1 MAFATEQ
8 LEYMQMIMAFAT
20 KQPESENGIELR
32 GFGFVRFFILAILA
46 LGILLVAGV
55 VILGRHVE
63 MEISVEASGQV
74 EPVEKKFVKAE
85 TSGTIEKVLIRTG
98 QEVAK
103 GDTLFVLGASEWE
116 KEAAKI
122 EKEIAIN
129 QRQREELEEK
139 LFFDRQK
146 IESNL
151 DQARL
156 EHEAS
161 DLRLEQIVKEYQ
173 LYEKY
178 LKARNEQAPHL
189 DTLLPVKLQK
199 NTLNRVQQRMTYLN
213 IERDAL
219 TVRAREIQTLKLVA
233 ERLRQECDWIR
244 EQIEKTALISP
255 IAGIVLTAD
264 IEAIEGDRVS
274 VGSPVVELAQLNAWQ
289 ARVFV
294 QEVDISKI
302 ERGQEVR
309 LYLHAFPHMNYKIFS
324 GTVIELPSRNQVAP
338 PGAMPVNALTLYPV
352 KIWIDEPFVRS
363 GDQIYPVAYGMRL
376 DAKIIIE
383 RNLIWKIAW
392 KKIAEAFG
400 IVDKQHPF
408 VF

>member
-1 MAFATEQ
+1 MAFA
-8 LEYMQMIMAFAT
+8 I
-20 KQPESENGIELR
+20 KQPESENEIKLR
-32 GFGFVRFFILAILA
+32 GFGFVRFFILSILA
-46 LGILLVAGV
+46 SSILLVAGI
-55 VILGRHVE
+55 VILGWNVE

-74 EPVEKKFVKAE
+74 EPVKKKIVKSE

-98 QEVAK
+98 QEVAT
-103 GDTLFVLGASEWE
+103 GDTLFILDASEWI
-116 KEAAKI
+116 KEAAKLK
-122 EKEIAIN
+122 KEIAIN
-129 QRQREELEEK
+129 QRQRDELEEK

-146 IESNL
+146 IDSNL

-156 EHEAS
+156 EYEAS
-161 DLRLEQIVKEYQ
+161 DLRLEQIKKEYQ

-178 LKARNEQAPHL
+178 LKARNERAPHL
-189 DTLLPVKLQK
+189 ETLLPVKLQK
-199 NTLNRVQQRMTYLN
+199 NTLNRVQQRMTYLH

-219 TVRAREIQTLKLVA
+219 TVRAREIQTLRLVA
-233 ERLRQECDWIR
+233 ERLQQEYDWIC
-244 EQIEKTALISP
+244 EQIEKTAVISP
-255 IAGIVLTAD
+255 ISGIVLTAD

-274 VGSPVVELAQLNAWQ
+274 VGSPILELAQLRDWQ

-302 ERGQEVR
+302 EVGQEVR

-324 GTVIELPSRNQVAP
+324 GTVVALPSRNQVAP
-338 PGAMPVNALTLYPV
+338 PGAMPLNALYPV

-363 GDQIYPVAYGMRL
+363 GDRVYPVAYGMRL

-392 KKIAEAFG
+392 KKITEAFG

>member
-1 MAFATEQ
+1 
-8 LEYMQMIMAFAT
+8 MAFAT

-46 LGILLVAGV
+46 LGILFVAGV

-178 LKARNEQAPHL
+178 LKARNERAPHL
-189 DTLLPVKLQK
+189 ETLLPVKLQK

-219 TVRAREIQTLKLVA
+219 TVRAREIQTLKLVE

-264 IEAIEGDRVS
+264 IEAIQGDRVS

-338 PGAMPVNALTLYPV
+338 PGALPVNALTLYPV
-352 KIWIDEPFVRS
+352 KIWIDEPFVRR